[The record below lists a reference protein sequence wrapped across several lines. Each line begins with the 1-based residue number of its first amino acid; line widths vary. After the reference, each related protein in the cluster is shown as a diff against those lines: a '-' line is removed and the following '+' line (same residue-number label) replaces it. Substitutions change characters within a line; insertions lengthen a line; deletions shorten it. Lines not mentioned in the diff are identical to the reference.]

1 MIIHYKRIMWFQTKI
16 SHGLSWHYHTYNVSS
31 GDPHDMY
38 GRWITLRIYW
48 GQLRTRVTW
57 CFSALYIN
65 VIPVQCRMCP
75 ASVWHGSL
83 RASLCLSWW
92 TVPRMQVWKY
102 KLCCFGWWISTGR
115 SAPCQRWVYCQY
127 TVCPMTH
134 THDFA
139 VFLFRCGY
147 ITSGFVWYTFP
158 IFQGG
163 FSVTG
168 WIVWR
173 PRWQWSNPEVYV

>member
-1 MIIHYKRIMWFQTKI
+1 MFIQTRHHRNYARANMIIHYKRIMWFQTKI
-16 SHGLSWHYHTYNVSS
+16 SRGMSWHYHTYNVSS
-31 GDPHDMY
+31 GDAHDMY
-38 GRWITLRIYW
+38 GCWITLRIYW

-83 RASLCLSWW
+83 RES
-92 TVPRMQVWKY
+92 P
-102 KLCCFGWWISTGR
+102 
-115 SAPCQRWVYCQY
+115 WVYCQY

-134 THDFA
+134 THYFA

-147 ITSGFVWYTFP
+147 ITSGFVWYIFSQFFKVASVSLGGLFHCPVDSEIILKYMYKP
-158 IFQGG
+158 IANKQ
-163 FSVTG
+163 
-168 WIVWR
+168 
-173 PRWQWSNPEVYV
+173 